1 MASVT
6 VDAGSWK
13 LTTAI
18 TRQAVDDLQLKQGV
32 QVTTLFK
39 TTEVMLQKV

>member
-1 MASVT
+1 MT

-13 LTTAI
+13 LTTTI
-18 TRQAVDDLQLKQGV
+18 TRQAVDDLQLEQGD

-39 TTEVMLQKV
+39 ATEVFLQKA